1 VSETGARLA
10 IRLLQDAAERGEIDP
25 WDVDV
30 IAVIDGFLDQ
40 LRSRLEL
47 PRLAAGMGG
56 SYEQDLAESS
66 EAFLAASMLVGL
78 KAEVLEAS
86 TFPPEPLLEE
96 SCDPEG
102 DDWSEN
108 AAAIVLPARPE
119 RHLRRRPVA
128 PPPLRRPVTLGELI
142 RQLEDIA
149 ERLEQEEGR
158 SRGRQRPKRYS
169 DRVAIAQ
176 VAALA
181 HREKLPE
188 TTAALGRYLQ
198 QQIQLGGD
206 WLCFEELVAAWGA
219 CVQQAGAQEELDGDR
234 VGVFWALLFLCAQG
248 SVELEQ
254 QGGLFGPL
262 RLRRPAAAG
271 SAALAQEEAAQA
283 RPGKFESPAQPLSR
297 RGGARGGEPPGQGSD
312 GGPARAE
319 LAA

>member
-1 VSETGARLA
+1 MTDSGARAA

-40 LRSRLEL
+40 LRTRLEM
-47 PRLAAGMGG
+47 PRLAAGLGG

-66 EAFLAASMLVGL
+66 EAFLAASVLVGL
-78 KAEVLEAS
+78 KAEVLEAA
-86 TFPPEPLLEE
+86 TFPPEPPLEE
-96 SCDPEG
+96 SFDLEG
-102 DDWSEN
+102 EGWVEPGG
-108 AAAIVLPARPE
+108 AVVLPSRPE
-119 RHLRRRPVA
+119 RHLLRRPVA
-128 PPPLRRPVTLGELI
+128 PPPLQRPVTLGELI

-158 SRGRQRPKRYS
+158 NRSRQRPKRYS
-169 DRVAIAQ
+169 DRAAIAQ

-188 TTAALGRYLQ
+188 TTAALGRFLQ
-198 QQIQLGGD
+198 QQTEAGGD
-206 WLCFEELVAAWGA
+206 WLSFEDLVTSWGGS
-219 CVQQAGAQEELDGDR
+219 VQQSGAEDELDGDR

-254 QGGLFGPL
+254 EGGLFGPL
-262 RLRRPAAAG
+262 RLRRP
-271 SAALAQEEAAQA
+271 EA
-283 RPGKFESPAQPLSR
+283 PLSMPVPL
-297 RGGARGGEPPGQGSD
+297 RGPASAQGSD
-312 GGPARAE
+312 GGPARTE